1 MLSEEDYQHL
11 KTAGIIARRV
21 REEVPALIRE
31 GVDALSIAQ
40 AVEEKIIEYGG
51 RPAFPCNICI
61 DSVAAHFTPTPVE
74 NIIIPKGALVKVD
87 LGVECD
93 GYIADTAI
101 TIGLPK
107 SQVRLIEAAEN
118 ALKNA
123 IKTIRAGVR
132 ASEIGAVINDTIS
145 RYGFKPIRNL
155 SGHEIRR
162 YILHTGMS
170 IPNVKTKEAHK
181 LENGRIYAIEPFV
194 TLGSG
199 SGLVISTSS
208 VNIFSVSMGSNHDD
222 RLSGEELNLLKMLR
236 ESTKGLPYTLR
247 WLEKEK
253 WPLHEKLVKKGV
265 ARGYPVLVEKMG
277 APVAQAEHTVIVL
290 EDGCEIIT

>member
-1 MLSEEDYQHL
+1 MLSEEEYNNL
-11 KTAGIIARRV
+11 KTAGKIARRV
-21 REEVPALIRE
+21 REEVPALVRE

-40 AVEEKIIEYGG
+40 AVEDKIIQYGG

-61 DSVAAHFTPTPVE
+61 DSVAAHFTPTPIE
-74 NIIIPKGALVKVD
+74 NIMIPKGALVKVD

-101 TIGLPK
+101 TIGLPN
-107 SQVRLIEAAEN
+107 SQSRLIEAAEN

-123 IKTIRAGVR
+123 IKTIKAGIRV
-132 ASEIGAVINDTIS
+132 SEVGAIINDTIV

-162 YILHTGMS
+162 YTLHTGTS
-170 IPNVKTKEAHK
+170 IPNVRTKETLR

-199 SGLVISTSS
+199 SGLVVSSNS
-208 VNIFSVSMGSNHDD
+208 VNIFSVLMENNHDN
-222 RLSGEELNLLKMLR
+222 RLSIDELSLIKMLR

-253 WPLHEKLVKKGV
+253 WALHEKLVKKGV
-265 ARGYPVLVEKMG
+265 VKGYPVLVEKMG
-277 APVAQAEHTVIVL
+277 TPVAQAEHTVIVL
-290 EDGCEIIT
+290 EQGCEVIT